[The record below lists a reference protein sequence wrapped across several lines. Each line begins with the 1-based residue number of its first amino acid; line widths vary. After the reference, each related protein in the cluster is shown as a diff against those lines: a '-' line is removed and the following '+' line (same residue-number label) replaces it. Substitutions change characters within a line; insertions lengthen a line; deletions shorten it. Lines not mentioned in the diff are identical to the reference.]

1 MAALTAIELW
11 NGWLSCLAP
20 ARCCGCDDAVGDDV
34 PGFCEACSPLLD
46 APPVTLQPPAR
57 EAAAYGYGGPLADAI
72 GRLKYAARSD
82 LVPALGELLARASL
96 AYAGA
101 VDVVIPM
108 PLFPRRLRERGFNQ
122 SALLARYAARAL
134 GVPLRVDVLRRVRDT
149 ATQAGLSRE
158 ARAAN
163 VRGCFRARA
172 LGQRVLL
179 IDDVR
184 TTGATLESAA
194 QALRSAGAPD
204 VVTLALAVATR

>member
-11 NGWLSCLAP
+11 YGWLSCLAP
-20 ARCCGCDDAVGDDV
+20 VRCCGCDGEVGDDA

-46 APPVTLQPPAR
+46 AAPVTLQPPAQ

-72 GRLKYAARSD
+72 TRLKYAGRSD
-82 LVPALGELLARASL
+82 LMPALGGLIAEAAL

-101 VDVVIPM
+101 VDVVVPM

-122 SALLARYAARAL
+122 SALLGRYAARAL

-149 ATQAGLSRE
+149 APQAGLSRE

-172 LGQRVLL
+172 LCERVLL

-194 QALRSAGAPD
+194 QALRAAGAPE